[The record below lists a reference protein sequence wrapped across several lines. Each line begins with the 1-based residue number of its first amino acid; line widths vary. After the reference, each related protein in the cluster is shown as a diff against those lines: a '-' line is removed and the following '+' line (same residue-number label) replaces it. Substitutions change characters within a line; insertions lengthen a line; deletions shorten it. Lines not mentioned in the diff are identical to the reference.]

1 MLGTLQPWVGK
12 ASVLSPSQ
20 AHSTGSP
27 STKTSCPRA
36 HLWQGWGEMGC
47 RSGLR
52 GSLLSPKPTAQGAA
66 PGCQGSCGEQPG
78 QAAPARAAHVGAREG
93 AGCSGRVKAFQT
105 EIPQQKAGSALELK
119 SKC

>member
-20 AHSTGSP
+20 VHSTGSP
-27 STKTSCPRA
+27 STKTSCPHA
-36 HLWQGWGEMGC
+36 HLWQGRGEMGC
-47 RSGLR
+47 RLGLR
-52 GSLLSPKPTAQGAA
+52 GSLLSPKPTAQG
-66 PGCQGSCGEQPG
+66 QP
-78 QAAPARAAHVGAREG
+78 QAAREAVGAAWPGSTSTGLPMRG
-93 AGCSGRVKAFQT
+93 QGGCGCSGRVKAFQT